1 MSDGNRAIILTENA
15 GKGERL
21 ANEIRPAMDSIKRI
35 DDYETAY
42 STIKESGPDAVFI
55 FLSENT
61 KRDMQLTRRITGHL
75 PDTRVFLIADEN
87 NPDIILEGLR
97 ARVTDYL
104 VFPNSNGSLLKSVRQ
119 AMGSSNSQ
127 AGELIAVFSIKGGQG
142 NTTVSINLAD
152 HIQKLTGEKVLLS
165 DFNLYRGDIG
175 TGLDISSSYTGFD
188 LIRDIKRMDK
198 NLLFSSLYHHSRGFY
213 VLPSP
218 EEISDADQISPE
230 DINFMLSL
238 MKQYMDY
245 TIIDMPHDLSERS
258 LTLLD
263 SVDKILVIA
272 QQTLPVIKSVQ
283 RTLELFEDLH
293 YGAGKV
299 EIVLNRNCKN
309 EEFNSNDLANI
320 FKQRVLAEVTN
331 DYRSVTQSLNRGRPV
346 SMVKENSRLNEDFR
360 RLAGAVT
367 GIKTG
372 SAGMSGWKGLVS
384 QLFGK

>member
-1 MSDGNRAIILTENA
+1 M
-15 GKGERL
+15 
-21 ANEIRPAMDSIKRI
+21 
-35 DDYETAY
+35 
-42 STIKESGPDAVFI
+42 
-55 FLSENT
+55 
-61 KRDMQLTRRITGHL
+61 
-75 PDTRVFLIADEN
+75 
-87 NPDIILEGLR
+87 R

-104 VFPNSNGSLLKSVRQ
+104 VFPGTNGSLLKSVRQ
-119 AMGSSNSQ
+119 AMGNYNSQ

-152 HIQKLTGEKVLLS
+152 HIQKITGEKVLLS

-198 NLLFSSLYHHSRGFY
+198 NLFFSSLYHHSRGFY

-218 EEISDADQISPE
+218 EEISDADQISQE
-230 DINFMLSL
+230 DINSLLSL
-238 MKQYMDY
+238 IKQYMDY

-263 SVDKILVIA
+263 SADRILIIA
-272 QQTLPVIKSVQ
+272 QQSLPVIKSVQ

-299 EIVLNRNCKN
+299 EIVLNRYCKN
-309 EEFNSNDLANI
+309 EEFNPNDLANI
-320 FKQRVLAEVTN
+320 FKQRLLSVVTN
-331 DYRSVTQSLNRGRPV
+331 DYRSVTQALNRGKPV
-346 SMVKENSRLNEDFR
+346 SLIKEASRLNEDFR

-367 GIKTG
+367 GIKTN
-372 SAGMSGWKGLVS
+372 SAKMNGWRGFVSG
-384 QLFGK
+384 LFGK